1 MECDL
6 ASPLAQR
13 ISRKSKMSHLTIK
26 AALVGGAF
34 VCAASTVL
42 AQAKPQAPVDPGAL
56 EYRSSCAVCHGLD
69 GKGNGPTKPALT
81 KHPTNLTTLAKGN
94 GGVFPVQRVYEVI
107 DGRQAVTAHGT
118 RDMPIWG
125 TQFLA
130 EADFHYRYMEGM
142 GPHTREPFVRAR
154 VMALV
159 DYLNRI
165 QVK

>member
-1 MECDL
+1 M
-6 ASPLAQR
+6 SP
-13 ISRKSKMSHLTIK
+13 LTIK
-26 AALVGGAF
+26 TALVGAAF
-34 VCAASTVL
+34 ACTASVAL

-56 EYRSSCAVCHGLD
+56 EYRSSCAACHGLD
-69 GKGNGPTKPALT
+69 GKGDGPTQPALT
-81 KHPTNLTTLAKGN
+81 RRPTDLTTLARAN

-125 TQFLA
+125 TQYLA
-130 EADFHYRYMEGM
+130 EADFQYRYTEGM
-142 GPHTREPFVRAR
+142 GPHTREAFVRAR

-165 QVK
+165 QSK

>member
-1 MECDL
+1 
-6 ASPLAQR
+6 
-13 ISRKSKMSHLTIK
+13 MSHLTIK
-26 AALVGGAF
+26 AALVGAAF

-42 AQAKPQAPVDPGAL
+42 AQAQPPVDLGAL
-56 EYRSSCAVCHGLD
+56 EYRSSCAACHGLD

-81 KHPTNLTTLAKGN
+81 KHPTNLTTLAKEN
-94 GGVFPVQRVYEVI
+94 AGVFPVQRVYEVI

-125 TQFLA
+125 TQYLA
-130 EADFHYRYMEGM
+130 EADFYYHYMEGM

-154 VMALV
+154 IMALI

-165 QVK
+165 QLK